1 MWAGSTR
8 YKSPPMPTPPSAP
21 AATTFSPYQKF
32 VIAILAFL
40 QFTIVL
46 DFMILSPLGALLLRD
61 LNITTAQFGL
71 VVSAY
76 AFSAGISGMLTAGFA
91 DKFDRKKLLLF
102 FYAGFVLG
110 TALCALAPNYH
121 FLLGARIVTGLF
133 GGVIGSIGFAIVT
146 DLFPLEVRG
155 RVMGTVQT
163 AFAAA
168 QVFGLPLGLLLSNH
182 HGWHAPFAAI
192 AAIAGIVGLV
202 IVFRLQP
209 LTAHLALPSQ
219 RSPIRHLMKT
229 VTDRRYLQA
238 FGATML
244 LATGGFMLMPFG
256 SAFTVNNLGI
266 PITKLPVIYVIT
278 GVCSIIS
285 GPLLGRV
292 ADQVGKYT
300 VFVGGSILAAI
311 VVGIYCNLGTTP
323 LVWVIAINA
332 VLFSAIMARM
342 IAAGAMTSAVPDPQ
356 DRGAFM
362 AVGSSLQQLSGG
374 VASSIAGMIVHQ
386 TATGRIERYDTL
398 GWVVIGAIAST
409 IGMMYPIH
417 RMAQARRAAAPVPQ
431 PVPAE

>member
-1 MWAGSTR
+1 MST
-8 YKSPPMPTPPSAP
+8 PPTP
-21 AATTFSPYQKF
+21 SPRVVFTSYQKF
-32 VIAILAFL
+32 VIALLAFL
-40 QFTIVL
+40 QFTIIL

-76 AFSAGISGMLTAGFA
+76 AFSAGIAGMLTAGFA

-110 TALCALAPNYH
+110 TALCAVAPNYP

-168 QVFGLPLGLLLSNH
+168 QVLGLPLGLLLSNH
-182 HGWHAPFAAI
+182 LGWHAPFAAI
-192 AAIAGIVGLV
+192 AGLSALVGVV
-202 IVFRLQP
+202 IVLRLQP
-209 LTAHLALPSQ
+209 LTAHLAIPSQ
-219 RSPIRHLMKT
+219 RSPVRHLLKT
-229 VTDRRYLQA
+229 ISDRRYLQA

-266 PITKLPVIYVIT
+266 PITELPLIYVIT
-278 GVCSIIS
+278 GVCSIVA
-285 GPLLGRV
+285 GPLLGRL
-292 ADQVGKYT
+292 ADQVGKYA
-300 VFVGGSILAAI
+300 VFVAGSVLAAI

-323 LVWVIAINA
+323 IAWVIAINA

-342 IAAGAMTSAVPDPQ
+342 IAAGALTSAVPEPQ

-374 VASSIAGMIVHQ
+374 VASSIAGMIVFQ
-386 TATGRIERYDTL
+386 TASGRIERYDTL
-398 GWVVIGAIAST
+398 GWVVIGAIT
-409 IGMMYPIH
+409 LTVVMMYPIH
-417 RMAQARRAAAPVPQ
+417 RMALARLARPAAPLPQ
-431 PVPAE
+431 PVAAE

>member
-1 MWAGSTR
+1 MPNPSNAPTFTR
-8 YKSPPMPTPPSAP
+8 
-21 AATTFSPYQKF
+21 YQKF
-32 VIAILAFL
+32 VIALLAFL
-40 QFTIVL
+40 QFTIIL

-76 AFSAGISGMLTAGFA
+76 AFSAGIAGMLTAGFA

-110 TALCALAPNYH
+110 TALCAVAPNYP

-168 QVFGLPLGLLLSNH
+168 QVLGLPVGLLLSNH
-182 HGWHAPFAAI
+182 LGWHAPFAAI
-192 AAIAGIVGLV
+192 AALSALVGVV
-202 IVFRLQP
+202 IVLRLQP
-209 LTAHLALPSQ
+209 LTAHLAIRSQ
-219 RSPIRHLMKT
+219 RSPVRHLLKT
-229 VTDRRYLQA
+229 ISDRRYLQA

-266 PITKLPVIYVIT
+266 PITKLPLIYVIT
-278 GVCSIIS
+278 GVCSIVS
-285 GPLLGRV
+285 GPLLGRL
-292 ADQVGKYT
+292 ADQVGKYI
-300 VFVGGSILAAI
+300 VFVSGSVLSAI

-323 LVWVIAINA
+323 IAWVIAINA

-342 IAAGAMTSAVPDPQ
+342 IAAGALTSAVPDPQ

-374 VASSIAGMIVHQ
+374 VASSIAGMIVFQ
-386 TATGRIERYDTL
+386 TATGHIERYDTL
-398 GWVVIGAIAST
+398 GWVVIGAIT
-409 IGMMYPIH
+409 LTVLMMYPIH
-417 RMAQARRAAAPVPQ
+417 RMALARLARPTPPLPQ
-431 PVPAE
+431 PVAAE